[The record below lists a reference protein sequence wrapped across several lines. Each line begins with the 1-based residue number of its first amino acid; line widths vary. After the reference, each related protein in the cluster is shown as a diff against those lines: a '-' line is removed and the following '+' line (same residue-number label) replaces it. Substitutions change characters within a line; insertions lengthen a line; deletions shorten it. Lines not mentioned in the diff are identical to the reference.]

1 VKQIVGPRA
10 LEKQFWTAGGKFLKW
25 VFWKMSLPKTRL

>member
-1 VKQIVGPRA
+1 MIVKQIVGPRA

-25 VFWKMSLPKTRL
+25 